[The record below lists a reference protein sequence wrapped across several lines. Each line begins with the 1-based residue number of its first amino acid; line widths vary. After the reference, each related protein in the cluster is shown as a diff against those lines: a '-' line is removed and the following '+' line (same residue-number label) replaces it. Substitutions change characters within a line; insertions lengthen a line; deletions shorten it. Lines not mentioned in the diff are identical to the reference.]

1 MPLRLESLA
10 VRDACPLHPQGALPC
25 LGEGDVP
32 QVAPIMRAFDEAPP
46 MKFASNLRHSRAADL
61 VARFGSTQ

>member
-1 MPLRLESLA
+1 MPLRLDSLE

-25 LGEGDVP
+25 LGESDVP

-46 MKFASNLRHSRAADL
+46 VKFASNLCHSSAADL
-61 VARFGSTQ
+61 VARFGPTQ